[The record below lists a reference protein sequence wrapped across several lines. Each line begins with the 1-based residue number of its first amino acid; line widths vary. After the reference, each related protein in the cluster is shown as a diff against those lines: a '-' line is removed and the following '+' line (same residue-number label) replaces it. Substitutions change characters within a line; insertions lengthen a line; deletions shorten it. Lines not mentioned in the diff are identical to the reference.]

1 MAMYELRFARQPIRY
16 LRRLAGRDAKR
27 IRSALD
33 RLAADPDRTD
43 MDIKPLAG
51 RPGFRVRIG
60 DYRVIYERQDEI
72 RVLTI
77 ERIAPRGD
85 VYKG

>member
-1 MAMYELRFARQPIRY
+1 MYELRFARQPIRY
-16 LRRLAGRDAKR
+16 LR
-27 IRSALD
+27 

-60 DYRVIYERQDEI
+60 DYRVIYEHRDEI
-72 RVLTI
+72 KVLAI

>member
-1 MAMYELRFARQPIRY
+1 MAIYELRFARQPIRY

-43 MDIKPLAG
+43 MDIKPLTG
-51 RPGFRVRIG
+51 RPGFRVRVG
-60 DYRVIYERQDEI
+60 DYRMIYERRDEI
-72 RVLTI
+72 KVLAI

>member
-1 MAMYELRFARQPIRY
+1 MYELQLARQPMRY

-33 RLAADPDRTD
+33 RLAAAPDRTD

-51 RPGFRVRIG
+51 RPGFRVRVG
-60 DYRVIYERQDEI
+60 DCRVIYERQDEI
-72 RVLTI
+72 RALTI
-77 ERIAPRGD
+77 ERIALRGD